1 MKKLSMILAA
11 ALVIA
16 GCRMPPVWAQ
26 SSDPAWLEDVQN
38 QLADEKQCEVAF
50 FVRVTEDKLGG
61 RETYMARA
69 QCVDGRQ
76 FDATKTEGDD
86 KFAVKACQIEVC

>member
-1 MKKLSMILAA
+1 MIRHAAPLLLSLTALALPAA
-11 ALVIA
+11 AV
-16 GCRMPPVWAQ
+16 AQ
-26 SSDPAWLEDVQN
+26 SSDPAWLEDVQM

-50 FVRVTEDKLGG
+50 FVRVSEDKLGG
-61 RETYMARA
+61 RKTYLARA

-86 KFAVKACQIEVC
+86 AFVIRTCQVEVC